1 MSCADNITKLPKYDK
16 IKEIHNLATVILR
29 AGIHFAYGKKV
40 LTLAKA
46 SGSNTTF
53 RADKSRQSKYIERV
67 KFFNV
72 ESKKTKE
79 IYIYLTYKL
88 LKEKGLRFLNS
99 NRKSFLESYTVK
111 LSDDL
116 KFLTRFFNDC
126 TENFIDLYTRKFDRN
141 NVIFNTDIGIGVNS
155 RLIPLR
161 FNF

>member
-1 MSCADNITKLPKYDK
+1 MSVFGHFSRSAKYDK

-46 SGSNTTF
+46 SGSNTTC

-99 NRKSFLESYTVK
+99 KRKSFLESYTVK

-116 KFLTRFFNDC
+116 KFLTRFFNDSNQ
-126 TENFIDLYTRKFDRN
+126 NFIDSYARGFGRN
-141 NVIFNTDIGIGVNS
+141 NVIFIINIDVDVGSFSIQV
-155 RLIPLR
+155 
-161 FNF
+161 

>member
-1 MSCADNITKLPKYDK
+1 MSVFGHFSRSAKYDK

-116 KFLTRFFNDC
+116 KFLTRFFNDSNK
-126 TENFIDLYTRKFDRN
+126 NFIDSYARGFGRN
-141 NVIFNTDIGIGVNS
+141 NVIFIINIDVDVGSFSIQV
-155 RLIPLR
+155 
-161 FNF
+161 